1 MLKKSRI
8 LISLV
13 VVFIALIVLATVSQ
27 STRTVASIPATEF
40 QCTTPAVS
48 EVWIEGG
55 TFTMGSDDSYLE
67 ERPAHGVS
75 LDGYWIDTHEVT
87 NAQFAKFVDE
97 TAYITVAERMP
108 DPKEFVG
115 APPEMLEPGSV
126 LFTPPGKGERITR
139 WWTHVPGVNWK
150 HPEGPTSSIENKLYF
165 PVVHIA
171 FEDAQAYAGWAG
183 RSLPTE
189 AQYEFAARSKKEKE
203 RYAWGGA
210 EMTPDNQHKAN
221 TWQGFFPIQNTKEDG
236 YEGIAPVAC
245 YDANDYGVYDLIG
258 NVWEWTADWYAPRHN
273 PKDNVNPQGVS
284 QDKSYDKNNAGYPVR
299 TIKGGSYLCAPNYC
313 KRYRPA
319 ARHAQDTGLGTG
331 HIGLRTVL
339 NTKKAI
345 PVFSR

>member
-1 MLKKSRI
+1 MKNHI
-8 LISLV
+8 LLILAV
-13 VVFIALIVLATVSQ
+13 VLIALAMLVMMDRT
-27 STRTVASIPATEF
+27 TRTITSTSKTSF
-40 QCTTPAVS
+40 QCTTPEES

-55 TFTMGSDDSYLE
+55 IFTMGSDDSYRE
-67 ERPAHGVS
+67 EMPAHSVK
-75 LDGYWIDTHEVT
+75 LDGYWMDTHEVS
-87 NAQFAKFVDE
+87 NVQFAQFVKE
-97 TAYITVAERMP
+97 TGYITVAERMP

-115 APPEMLEPGSV
+115 VPPEMMKPGSV
-126 LFTPPGKGERITR
+126 LFTPPGKGERMTS
-139 WWTHVPGVNWK
+139 WWTYVPGVNWK
-150 HPEGPTSSIENKLYF
+150 HPEGLTSSIENKPDF

-171 FEDAQAYAGWAG
+171 FEDAQAYADWAG

-210 EMTPDNQHKAN
+210 ELAPNNQYKAN
-221 TWQGFFPIQNTKEDG
+221 TWQGLFPIQNTKEDG

-245 YDANDYGVYDLIG
+245 YEANDYGVYDLIG
-258 NVWEWTADWYAPRHN
+258 NVWEWTGDWYAPRHD

-284 QDKSYDKNNAGYPVR
+284 QDKSYDKNNVGYPVR

-331 HIGLRTVL
+331 HIGFRTVL